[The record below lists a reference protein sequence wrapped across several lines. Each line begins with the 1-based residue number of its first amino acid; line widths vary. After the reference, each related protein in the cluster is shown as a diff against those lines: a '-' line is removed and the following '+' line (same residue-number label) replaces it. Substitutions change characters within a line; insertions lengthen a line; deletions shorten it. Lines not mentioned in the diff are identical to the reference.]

1 MNQVK
6 AVSSEQSKFGKR
18 TKRWWEVAKKIKGR
32 KAQGTSVSSVLSLNE
47 INSYF
52 QLINTDN
59 NAYKAPVPV
68 EPPSGTRIPSVD
80 EHLVRNLLLPQKRTA
95 PGPDEFPYWL
105 WRDYADFLAPVIIN
119 IFINSLRHQTVPSLW
134 KLANVTPVPKESPL
148 NECNQL
154 RPISLT
160 DIVMRIFERVVCKQE
175 LSLILKPSICTDQ
188 FAFKEELN
196 TTMALIKC
204 QHHRLNWLD
213 KYVDFV

>member
-1 MNQVK
+1 MLIF
-6 AVSSEQSKFGKR
+6 QS
-18 TKRWWEVAKKIKGR
+18 
-32 KAQGTSVSSVLSLNE
+32 
-47 INSYF
+47 
-52 QLINTDN
+52 INTDN
-59 NAYKAPVPV
+59 AYKASVPV
-68 EPPSGTRIPSVD
+68 ELPSGTRIPSVD

-160 DIVMRIFERVVCKQE
+160 DLDIIMRIFERVVWKQE
-175 LSLILKPSICTDQ
+175 LSPILKPSIRTDQ
-188 FAFKEELN
+188 FAFKKGLN

-204 QHHRLNWLD
+204 QHHWLNWLD
-213 KYVDFV
+213 KDVDFV